1 MKKQAKTVG
10 EIFVE
15 QNVLEIEGEF
25 KFLILPCDGLTKDE
39 LKDMIQTSCPA
50 NRCRVI
56 SGPCGSVLSFI
67 MTNKFLNYLKSRE
80 SLEGVKVVLSQW
92 FKDEAIDKLW
102 PDVMQ
107 GAKEAKL
114 KRRENRIKEK
124 QKEISAK
131 DKKELKKVTANKS
144 VKACA
149 MELRELAR

>member
-1 MKKQAKTVG
+1 MKKQAKTAG
-10 EIFVE
+10 ELFVE
-15 QNVLEIEGEF
+15 QNVLEIEGGY
-25 KFLILPCDGLTKDE
+25 KYLILPCDGLTKDE
-39 LKDMIQTSCPA
+39 LKSMIKPSCPA

-67 MTNKFLNYLKSRE
+67 MTNKFSEYLKSRE

-92 FKDEAIDKLW
+92 FNDESIDKLW
-102 PDVMQ
+102 PEVMQ

-114 KRRENRIKEK
+114 KRRENRIKGK
-124 QKEISAK
+124 LQEISAK

>member
-1 MKKQAKTVG
+1 MKKQAKTAG
-10 EIFVE
+10 ELFVE
-15 QNVLEIEGEF
+15 QNVLEIEGGY
-25 KFLILPCDGLTKDE
+25 KYLILPCDGLTKDE
-39 LKDMIQTSCPA
+39 LKSMIKPSCPA

-67 MTNKFLNYLKSRE
+67 MTNKFSAYLKSRE

-92 FKDEAIDKLW
+92 FNDESIDKLW
-102 PDVMQ
+102 PEVMQ

-114 KRRENRIKEK
+114 KRRENRIKGK
-124 QKEISAK
+124 LQEISAK

-149 MELRELAR
+149 MERRELAR

>member
-1 MKKQAKTVG
+1 MKKQAKTAG
-10 EIFVE
+10 ELFVE
-15 QNVLEIEGEF
+15 QNVLEIEGGY
-25 KFLILPCDGLTKDE
+25 KYLILPCDGLTKDE
-39 LKDMIQTSCPA
+39 LKSMIKASCPA

-67 MTNKFLNYLKSRE
+67 LTNKFLNYLKSRE

-92 FKDEAIDKLW
+92 FNDESIDKLW

-107 GAKEAKL
+107 GAREAKL

-144 VKACA
+144 VKACTV
-149 MELRELAR
+149 ERRELAR